1 MVRVKPFAAIRPPK
15 DIVTE
20 VAAPPYDVLNSEE
33 AKEMAGEKS
42 LLHITKPEIDFNPI
56 LEDHDPKVYDEA
68 VKNFKEWQAKGWLR
82 RDPKECYYVYAQTME
97 GRTQY
102 GLVLC
107 AHTDDYASGKIKK
120 HELTRKDKEDDRMV
134 HVRIQNANIEPV
146 FFAYKDNHVLN
157 EIVAQTV
164 KKAPEYDFIDEN
176 KFGHK
181 FWVID
186 DDKTIDQIT
195 RLFQNDV
202 DAFYVADGH
211 HRTAAAARV
220 GAEKRAQN
228 PNHTGDEEYNF
239 FMAVCFPESQLKILD
254 YNRVVKDLNG
264 LSKEQFIAALE
275 ENFTV
280 REMGKE
286 IYHPDHLHNFS
297 MYLDGKW
304 YSLEALPGRYDDKDP
319 IGVLDVT
326 ILSNLVLD
334 KVLGIKDLRTDKRI
348 DFVGGIRGLGELS
361 RRVDNGE
368 MKVAFA
374 LYPVSM
380 QQLIDIADTGTRRSS
395 RPFSPWEINDGN
407 LAEVQLGLRQAFNAE
422 GEWLSSQLQDV
433 ARDLAEMYFDAHRHD
448 IAGII
453 DGSLMA
459 GYDEGELRD
468 SFTKAAYA
476 STAYALLSRCGYDPA
491 AYFDEADF
499 AFLLSLI
506 HI

>member
-1 MVRVKPFAAIRPPK
+1 MVKVKPFAAVRPPK

-33 AKEMAGEKS
+33 AQKMAGEKS
-42 LLHITKPEIDFNPI
+42 LLHITKPEIDFDPI
-56 LEDHDPKVYDEA
+56 LPDHDPKVYDEA
-68 VKNFKEWQAKGWLR
+68 VKNFAEWQKKGWLVQ
-82 RDPKECYYVYAQTME
+82 DSKPCYYVYAQTMD

-107 AHTDDYASGKIKK
+107 AHTDDYSEGKIKK

-134 HVRIQNANIEPV
+134 HVKIQNANIEPV
-146 FFAYKDNHVLN
+146 FFAYKDNAELN
-157 EIVAQTV
+157 DIVAASA
-164 KKAPEYDFIDEN
+164 KGAPEYEFTDEN
-176 KFGHK
+176 GFGHA

-186 DDKTIDQIT
+186 DDAVISRIT
-195 RLFQNDV
+195 AIFTNDI

-220 GAEKRAQN
+220 GAEKRAGN
-228 PNHTGDEEYNF
+228 PNHTGNEEYNY
-239 FMAVCFPESQLKILD
+239 FMAVCFPESQLKIID

-264 LSKEQFIAALE
+264 LDKAQFLKALE
-275 ENFTV
+275 ADFDVVPFDGEG
-280 REMGKE
+280 E
-286 IYHPDHLHNFS
+286 YHPSHLHNFS

-304 YSLEALPGRYDDKDP
+304 YSLEAKPGRYDDKDP

-334 KVLGIKDLRTDKRI
+334 KILGIKDLRTDKRI

-380 QQLIDIADTGTRRSS
+380 KQLTDIADSGNIMPPKTTWFEPKLRS
-395 RPFSPWEINDGN
+395 G
-407 LAEVQLGLRQAFNAE
+407 LAIHK
-422 GEWLSSQLQDV
+422 LS
-433 ARDLAEMYFDAHRHD
+433 
-448 IAGII
+448 
-453 DGSLMA
+453 
-459 GYDEGELRD
+459 
-468 SFTKAAYA
+468 
-476 STAYALLSRCGYDPA
+476 
-491 AYFDEADF
+491 
-499 AFLLSLI
+499 
-506 HI
+506 